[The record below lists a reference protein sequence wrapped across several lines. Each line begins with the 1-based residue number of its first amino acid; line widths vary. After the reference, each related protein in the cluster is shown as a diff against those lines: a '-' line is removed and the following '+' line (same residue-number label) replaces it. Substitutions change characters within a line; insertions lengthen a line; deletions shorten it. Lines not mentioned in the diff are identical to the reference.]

1 MKPRDS
7 IALATDP
14 FGVVRHASWKS
25 TIKERLAKISN
36 VNHDGAPPSDPE
48 ATQLLADLPRN
59 FKIKFR
65 PDQFGFLKLN
75 LFEIAVKIHFF
86 EEILRERV
94 WQSNCRNGRPAK
106 SNQQSV
112 ISESVI
118 SPDFRFLN
126 TDY

>member
-25 TIKERLAKISN
+25 TIKERLTKISN
-36 VNHDGAPPSDPE
+36 VNHDGTPASDPE
-48 ATQLLADLPRN
+48 VTQLRADLPRN

-75 LFEIAVKIHFF
+75 LFEIAVKIHG
-86 EEILRERV
+86 REVGEVIGEKRDV
-94 WQSNCRNGRPAK
+94 GWVQDIGSTIVGRLSSTPPTWELLDDR
-106 SNQQSV
+106 S
-112 ISESVI
+112 I
-118 SPDFRFLN
+118 
-126 TDY
+126 